1 MIISRRQFLNSGAT
15 VVAAGATV
23 PAMLMNLAHARA
35 AENDKSTK
43 DRVLVVFELSGG
55 NDGINT
61 LVPYKDPAYA
71 KMRPTLA
78 IAEKD
83 LNILDAHTG
92 VGLHPSMTGF
102 ADLFKNKQLAVIQ
115 GAGYPQANR
124 SHFRSMEI
132 WHRGSPDNAVT
143 TGFLGRYYETAC
155 AKDNASVV
163 PIIHYGKNR
172 PEIFKAGKAPAM
184 SVNAIDDFYP
194 MNQKPESVAIST
206 LYKNMKAGADPAM
219 AGGPMKPEDVLSPT
233 EIVQATGMDIVKGTE
248 VIKKLLKNPRTPK
261 AEYPT
266 DRSSAGLKVFAQ
278 MIVENLGTKL
288 FYVSLGGFDTHAR
301 QAEGHSNLMA
311 QLSSSISAFLADLK
325 AENKDKDVMV
335 MVFSEFGR
343 RTKENGSAGTDHG
356 AASVMFFAGGS
367 VKGGLYGA
375 YPSLSDLDDGD
386 LKYKVDFRDCYATL
400 LEHYLGT
407 SADRILP
414 NHKGRLDF
422 V

>member
-1 MIISRRQFLNSGAT
+1 
-15 VVAAGATV
+15 
-23 PAMLMNLAHARA
+23 
-35 AENDKSTK
+35 
-43 DRVLVVFELSGG
+43 
-55 NDGINT
+55 
-61 LVPYKDPAYA
+61 
-71 KMRPTLA
+71 
-78 IAEKD
+78 
-83 LNILDAHTG
+83 
-92 VGLHPSMTGF
+92 
-102 ADLFKNKQLAVIQ
+102 
-115 GAGYPQANR
+115 
-124 SHFRSMEI
+124 
-132 WHRGSPDNAVT
+132 
-143 TGFLGRYYETAC
+143 
-155 AKDNASVV
+155 
-163 PIIHYGKNR
+163 
-172 PEIFKAGKAPAM
+172 
-184 SVNAIDDFYP
+184 
-194 MNQKPESVAIST
+194 
-206 LYKNMKAGADPAM
+206 M
-219 AGGPMKPEDVLSPT
+219 AGGMKPEDVLSPA

-248 VIKKLLKNPRTPK
+248 VIKNLLKNPRTPK

-311 QLSSSISAFLADLK
+311 QLSSSISAFMADLK
-325 AENKDKDVMV
+325 AENKEKDVMV

>member
-1 MIISRRQFLNSGAT
+1 MIFSRRQFMQSGAT
-15 VVAAGATV
+15 VVAAGASV
-23 PAMLMNLAHARA
+23 PAMLMNLAAARA

-43 DRVLVVFELSGG
+43 DRVLVVFELNGG

-61 LVPYKDPAYA
+61 LVPFKDPAYA
-71 KMRPTLA
+71 KLRPTLA
-78 IAEKD
+78 IPEKD
-83 LNILDAHTG
+83 LHVLDAATG
-92 VGLHPSMTGF
+92 VGLHPSMEGF
-102 ADLFKNKQLAVIQ
+102 AQLFKNKNLAVIQ
-115 GAGYPQANR
+115 GAGYPHANR

-132 WHRGSPDNAVT
+132 WHRGSPENSVT
-143 TGFLGRYYETAC
+143 TGFLGRYYETALSKENTC
-155 AKDNASVV
+155 AV

-206 LYKNMKAGADPAM
+206 LYKNMKGADPAM
-219 AGGPMKPEDVLSPT
+219 MPGAKPDDVLSPS

-248 VIKKLLKNPRTPK
+248 IIKGILKNPRTPK
-261 AEYPT
+261 TDYPT

-278 MIVENLGTKL
+278 MIVQNIGTKL

-301 QAEGHSNLMA
+301 QADGHAA
-311 QLSSSISAFLADLK
+311 QLAQVSASISAFLADMK

-367 VKGGLYGA
+367 VKGGLYGG
-375 YPSLSDLDDGD
+375 YPSLTDLDDGD
-386 LKYKVDFRDCYATL
+386 LKFKVDFRDCYATL

-414 NHKGRLDF
+414 GHKGRLDF